1 MEHIT
6 SKAVQRRHLSDY
18 ATLYVDLHR
27 CIDIQPSLEA
37 AAIVVNDVLAL
48 RKILCKRDSRKSKD
62 GAEETVQRCR
72 LKPFLTH
79 HPDRRDILKRAQAAA
94 RSTNMSR
101 IWLRTKSQF

>member
-1 MEHIT
+1 MLHQREASSNCLFVT
-6 SKAVQRRHLSDY
+6 GRFGKACLLGAEPPAR
-18 ATLYVDLHR
+18 
-27 CIDIQPSLEA
+27 
-37 AAIVVNDVLAL
+37 

-72 LKPFLTH
+72 LKLFLTH